1 MKVVSIM
8 HMIKH
13 ELHHQV
19 SHGTTGP
26 TNIFHYSSPKA
37 PHVLPSKITKEPK
50 GLETKDLCD
59 VDGTTWDLQHQ
70 LKQHLDAFLTQNGPP
85 EISRRNVSMD
95 RWYTQIPGTHR
106 CLSRLDPEI
115 LPALTKT
122 DGFLYKALNKKK
134 RSPLSPLM
142 CQSICRGCNALY
154 LLTLKI

>member
-122 DGFLYKALNKKK
+122 DGFLYKALNKKNVPHSAHSCVK
-134 RSPLSPLM
+134 AFAGAAM
-142 CQSICRGCNALY
+142 HYIF
-154 LLTLKI
+154 